1 MRSSWAFLPR
11 CMVAEAPRGILSGLR
26 VLDFSR
32 MLSGPYCTMMLAD
45 HGAEVIKI
53 EAPEGDTSRSNGPWR
68 ADDAAHEWAG
78 YFVSLNRGKK
88 SIVLDL
94 RTEESKT
101 AVRDLVRSSHVL
113 VENFRPGVMERLG
126 LGYEALAKENPAL
139 VYAAIR
145 GFGDPRSGASPY
157 ADWPSYDVVAQA
169 MGGLMSMTGADRDHP
184 MKTGPG
190 IGDVFAGMMLGFA
203 ILAAVRHAEKTG
215 EGQFVDIAMY
225 DAMLSLCERLVYLYD
240 IEGKVAEPSGNGHPL
255 LAPFGLFPASD
266 GWVAI
271 GVVDDAFWR
280 ELARIMDRPELLA
293 DTRLATKSGRR
304 THALE
309 VNDAVSAWTR
319 RFSKAELA
327 QRLGGRLPFG
337 PVNDARDIFHDPHVA
352 ARGMIAEVPHAEAGK
367 TGWRVAANPIRF
379 GATPAVPPSPP
390 PRLGQ
395 HNGLL
400 GLFAQTRPAP

>member
-1 MRSSWAFLPR
+1 
-11 CMVAEAPRGILSGLR
+11 
-26 VLDFSR
+26 

-53 EAPEGDTSRSNGPWR
+53 ESPEGDTSRSNGPWR
-68 ADDAAHEWAG
+68 ADDEKREWAG

-94 RTEESKT
+94 KCEDAK
-101 AVRDLVRSSHVL
+101 AAIRDLVRSSHVV

-126 LGYEALAKENPAL
+126 LGYEDLAKANPVL
-139 VYAAIR
+139 VYGAIR
-145 GFGDPRSGASPY
+145 GFGDPRSGRSPY

-169 MGGLMSMTGADRDHP
+169 MGGLMSMTGTDREHP

-190 IGDVFAGMMLGFA
+190 IGDVFAGMMLAFA
-203 ILAAVRHAEKTG
+203 IVSAVRHAERTG
-215 EGQFVDIAMY
+215 QGQFIDIAMY

-240 IEGKVAEPSGNGHPL
+240 IEGKVAEPAGNGHPL
-255 LAPFGLFPASD
+255 LSPFGLFPASD
-266 GWVAI
+266 GWVSI

-280 ELARIMDRPELLA
+280 ELVCIMERPDLA
-293 DTRLATKSGRR
+293 AEERLSTKAGRR
-304 THALE
+304 ANAKDVNAL
-309 VNDAVSAWTR
+309 VSAWTSQR
-319 RFSKAELA
+319 SKAELM
-327 QRLGGRLPFG
+327 RLLGGKLPFG
-337 PVNDARDIFHDPHVA
+337 PVNDAQDIFSDPHVA
-352 ARGMIAEVPHAEAGK
+352 ARGMIADVPHAEAEK

-379 GATPAVPPSPP
+379 SLTPGASPGTP

-400 GLFAQTRPAP
+400 PAALRSKPAM